1 MTGVEC
7 LRVSFGIVGGGIFNL
22 GGDFTV
28 VVMKVEVGDFEL
40 VVKTF
45 ARLV

>member
-1 MTGVEC
+1 MTGIEC
-7 LRVSFGIVGGGIFNL
+7 LRVSFGIVGGGIFDL

-28 VVMKVEVGDFEL
+28 VVMNVEVGNFEL
-40 VVKTF
+40 VVKVF